1 MPAEWSN
8 HDCCWMQWPT
18 DVTGDYSEI
27 ESWAHFDLEK
37 ARVAWA
43 NVANAISKFEDL
55 IQLSEIGCEAA
66 IVGKAIYEN
75 RISLKEIENFILK
88 NA

>member
-37 ARVAWA
+37 ARVVWA
-43 NVANAISKFEDL
+43 NVANTISKVE
-55 IQLSEIGCEAA
+55 E
-66 IVGKAIYEN
+66 
-75 RISLKEIENFILK
+75 
-88 NA
+88 

>member
-1 MPAEWSN
+1 MNKPSDKNYIMPAEWSN

-43 NVANAISKFEDL
+43 NVANTTVSYTHL
-55 IQLSEIGCEAA
+55 TLPT
-66 IVGKAIYEN
+66 N
-75 RISLKEIENFILK
+75 REV
-88 NA
+88 